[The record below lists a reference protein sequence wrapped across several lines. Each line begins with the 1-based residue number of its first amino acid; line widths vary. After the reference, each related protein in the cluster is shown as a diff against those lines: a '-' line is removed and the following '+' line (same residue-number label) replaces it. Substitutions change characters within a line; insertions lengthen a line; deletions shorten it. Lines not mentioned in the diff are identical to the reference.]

1 MVLEDGY
8 LLKARRLFE
17 TAQHWFVCSV
27 CRVILPRGQTRSA
40 LVSCTGRTIE
50 QKSLLE
56 EYRAHSNLDRLK
68 AENLTYLKKFS

>member
-1 MVLEDGY
+1 V
-8 LLKARRLFE
+8 
-17 TAQHWFVCSV
+17 
-27 CRVILPRGQTRSA
+27 PRGQTRSA